1 MPLRKIILGVVGASR
16 ASERALATAREVGGE
31 VARRDAILVC
41 GGLGGVMEAASRG
54 CAERGGQ
61 VLGLLPGADAKLAN
75 PYVTVAVPTNM
86 GHARNVIIA
95 HTADALIAI
104 EGEYGTL
111 SEIAIGLKLGKP
123 VVVLPGGP
131 EVAGTLPAETP
142 GAAVDLALA
151 KVKRP

>member
-16 ASERALATAREVGGE
+16 ASERALAVAREVGGE

-61 VLGLLPGADAKLAN
+61 VLGLLPGADPKLAN

-131 EVAGTLPAETP
+131 EVAGTLASETP

-151 KVKRP
+151 KVERP